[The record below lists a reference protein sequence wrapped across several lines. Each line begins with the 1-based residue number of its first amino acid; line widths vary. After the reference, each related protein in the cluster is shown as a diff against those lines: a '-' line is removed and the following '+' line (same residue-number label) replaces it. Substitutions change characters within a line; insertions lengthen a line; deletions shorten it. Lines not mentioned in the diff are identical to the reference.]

1 MEELLVKSAGF
12 MLLIALGFAGKK
24 VGLFHP
30 EDRFVLSKIMIYI
43 TMPCLF
49 ISFFEDFTP
58 SSTLFLMFVLGI
70 IVNLILCYIGLFFA
84 RHKNGTEKA
93 LYMLNCSGHNVGA
106 YATPII
112 ATIFPPAAVI
122 ATSMYD
128 IGNSIMAAGGV
139 YALAARYT
147 DREHA
152 MHWDLFF
159 RRLFSSVPFDTYLI
173 MLVLSLLG
181 VHFPTAVYEVTGMI
195 GAPTII
201 LTMIMLGITFD
212 VDIDKHDLSNIL
224 MILGIRI
231 FGALVIGTCIWFFLP
246 LTQLEKMVIY
256 LVLFAPITSLTPN
269 FCSRCGCKPSVYGA
283 LSSITVPISLV
294 AINVLM
300 LFFGS

>member
-24 VGLFHP
+24 VGLFYSK
-30 EDRFVLSKIMIYI
+30 DRLVLSKIMIYI

-58 SSTLFLMFVLGI
+58 SPTLFLMFVLGI
-70 IVNLILCYIGLFFA
+70 TVNLILCYTGLFFA
-84 RHKNGTEKA
+84 RHKSGTEKA

-147 DREHA
+147 DRDHS

-159 RRLFSSVPFDTYLI
+159 RRLLSSVPFDTYLI
-173 MLVLSLLG
+173 MLMLSLLG
-181 VHFPTAVYEVTGMI
+181 VRFPAAVYEVAGMI

-212 VDIDKHDLSNIL
+212 VDIDRHDLGNIL
-224 MILGIRI
+224 TVLGIRI

-256 LVLFAPITSLTPN
+256 LILFAPITSLTPN

-300 LFFGS
+300 LFFK